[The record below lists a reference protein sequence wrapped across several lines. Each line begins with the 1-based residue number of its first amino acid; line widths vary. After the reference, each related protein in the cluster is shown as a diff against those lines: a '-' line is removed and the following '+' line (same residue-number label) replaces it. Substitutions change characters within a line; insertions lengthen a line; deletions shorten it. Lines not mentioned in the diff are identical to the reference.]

1 MRNTF
6 HVSLVPRAK
15 KGICFTSLL
24 LLAVLLC
31 SGVAYAQETDETV
44 SDDDV
49 NRVSRQLY
57 CPICENIPL
66 DACTTQACDD
76 WRELIRERLAAGESD
91 KEIVE
96 YFADVYGE
104 RVRATPTT
112 NDLSLAVWILPLLG
126 IVLGGGYLVV
136 VLRRWLAKGAAP
148 QGAPIP
154 DDADVDETDDYRAR
168 LEREIQEQG

>member
-1 MRNTF
+1 MRNAF
-6 HVSLVPRAK
+6 YVLR
-15 KGICFTSLL
+15 FTNLL

-31 SGVAYAQETDETV
+31 SGVAFAQEPGQEV

-76 WRELIRERLAAGESD
+76 WRELIREKLAAGESD
-91 KEIVE
+91 AEIVA

-112 NDLSLAVWILPLLG
+112 SDLSLAVWILPLLG
-126 IVLGGGYLVV
+126 GVVGGGYMVV
-136 VLRRWLAKGAAP
+136 LLRRWLAQGAAP
-148 QGAPIP
+148 ESAPVP
-154 DDADVDETDDYRAR
+154 PAPGDAEAEDDYRAR
-168 LEREIQEQG
+168 LEREIRERG

>member
-1 MRNTF
+1 MRSTF
-6 HVSLVPRAK
+6 YVLR
-15 KGICFTSLL
+15 FTNLL

-31 SGVAYAQETDETV
+31 SGVAYAQEPSETV

-76 WRELIRERLAAGESD
+76 WRELIREKLAAGESD
-91 KEIVE
+91 KEIVA

-112 NDLSLAVWILPLLG
+112 SDLSLAVWILPLLG
-126 IVLGGGYLVV
+126 VVVGGGYLVLL
-136 VLRRWLAKGAAP
+136 LRRWLAHGAAP
-148 QGAPIP
+148 QGAPTLPSP
-154 DDADVDETDDYRAR
+154 DDVDAEDDYRAR
-168 LEREIQEQG
+168 LERDIQEHG